1 MTLALV
7 PAAIANNERNKL
19 PARRQLLTMR
29 MTSIL
34 GGNTVEFDA
43 TFGFAEDFTVR
54 EVFTKPFKQGAD
66 IHHLMREVSMLISI
80 ALQFGASMEHLAHVM
95 GEDEVDQPPRSL
107 LGLLVRT
114 GVHLNATYL
123 AEAREALKGTP

>member
-1 MTLALV
+1 MTLAFV
-7 PAAIANNERNKL
+7 CDAIANTDRNKL
-19 PARRQLLTMR
+19 PNRRHLLTMR
-29 MTSIL
+29 MIAIL

-43 TFGFAEDFTVR
+43 TFGFADDFTVR

-66 IHHLMREVSMLISI
+66 IHHEMRAISMLMSI
-80 ALQFGASMEHLAHVM
+80 ALQCGASMEHLAHVM
-95 GEDEVDQPPRSL
+95 GEDDGQPPRSL

-123 AEAREALKGTP
+123 AEARQELGDDT